1 MGTSVQLD
9 FEPKP
14 DAAGVP
20 HKVSMLIDYRF
31 VAAGQGDSD
40 VSALRDLLNTITAM
54 LDISDDV
61 VGSVC
66 GSFNAALR
74 NRGRR
79 AE

>member
-1 MGTSVQLD
+1 
-9 FEPKP
+9 
-14 DAAGVP
+14 
-20 HKVSMLIDYRF
+20 MLIDYKF

-40 VSALRDLLNTITAM
+40 LSALRDLLNTITSM
-54 LDISDDV
+54 SEVSDDV

-79 AE
+79 PE